1 MALHYGDI
9 YNIYHSYVIK
19 VKLVMKPCSHHMR
32 TASKKLSTKL
42 VL

>member
-32 TASKKLSTKL
+32 TASLLLFHTKRN
-42 VL
+42 